1 MPRRVG
7 VAGRFKR
14 APHDQDSE
22 GKSKAKA
29 RKSKNGEEGVSEE
42 DDDGTSWS
50 FFGSKH
56 MKSRRLGDDGR
67 LEYLDLLPPKSFRE
81 EEHEISAL
89 MVHSR

>member
-14 APHDQDSE
+14 APHDQDS
-22 GKSKAKA
+22 GSKSKAKA
-29 RKSKNGEEGVSEE
+29 RKSQNGEEVVSEE
-42 DDDGTSWS
+42 DGDGTSWS

-67 LEYLDLLPPKSFRE
+67 LEYLDLLPPKSLRE
-81 EEHEISAL
+81 EEHEICAL